1 MHEYF
6 AISVH
11 FVVFYTV
18 FNQKPW
24 HFATFSRK
32 IIRLSDNLGEVM
44 ITQRF
49 HHFITRQY
57 YLLLKTDILRRGSNL
72 QFIRSR
78 SYVPLTI
85 ASMRIIT
92 KLISIELDAYSLGFA
107 RIERDA
113 GKALQLDRMNL
124 LVALSWRQ
132 IYLRYLIGM
141 NVTRIG
147 NLKVD
152 IAAAFLSRCISHR
165 GSFF

>member
-32 IIRLSDNLGEVM
+32 IMRLSDNLGEVM

-49 HHFITRQY
+49 HHFITRQN
-57 YLLLKTDILRRGSNL
+57 YLLLKTDVLRRGSNL
-72 QFIRSR
+72 QFIRSW

-92 KLISIELDAYSLGFA
+92 KQITFSSLNA
-107 RIERDA
+107 
-113 GKALQLDRMNL
+113 Q
-124 LVALSWRQ
+124 LSWLQVRKV
-132 IYLRYLIGM
+132 RS
-141 NVTRIG
+141 
-147 NLKVD
+147 NLVKAEMRV
-152 IAAAFLSRCISHR
+152 L
-165 GSFF
+165 

>member
-49 HHFITRQY
+49 HHFITRQN
-57 YLLLKTDILRRGSNL
+57 YLLLKTDVLRRGSNL

-78 SYVPLTI
+78 SYAPLTI

-92 KLISIELDAYSLGFA
+92 KQITFSSLNA
-107 RIERDA
+107 
-113 GKALQLDRMNL
+113 Q
-124 LVALSWRQ
+124 LSWLQVRTV
-132 IYLRYLIGM
+132 RS
-141 NVTRIG
+141 
-147 NLKVD
+147 NLVKAEMRV
-152 IAAAFLSRCISHR
+152 L
-165 GSFF
+165 

>member
-32 IIRLSDNLGEVM
+32 IIRLSDNLGKVM

-57 YLLLKTDILRRGSNL
+57 YLLLKTDVLRRGSNL
-72 QFIRSR
+72 QFIRSW

-92 KLISIELDAYSLGFA
+92 KLITFSSLNA
-107 RIERDA
+107 
-113 GKALQLDRMNL
+113 Q
-124 LVALSWRQ
+124 LSWLQVRKV
-132 IYLRYLIGM
+132 RS
-141 NVTRIG
+141 
-147 NLKVD
+147 NLVKAEMRV
-152 IAAAFLSRCISHR
+152 L
-165 GSFF
+165 

>member
-32 IIRLSDNLGEVM
+32 IIRLSDNLREVM

-49 HHFITRQY
+49 HHFITRQN
-57 YLLLKTDILRRGSNL
+57 YLLLKTDVLRRGSNL
-72 QFIRSR
+72 QFIRSW
-78 SYVPLTI
+78 SYIPLTI

-92 KLISIELDAYSLGFA
+92 KLITFSSLNA
-107 RIERDA
+107 
-113 GKALQLDRMNL
+113 Q
-124 LVALSWRQ
+124 LSWLQVRS
-132 IYLRYLIGM
+132 
-141 NVTRIG
+141 
-147 NLKVD
+147 NLVKAEMRV
-152 IAAAFLSRCISHR
+152 L
-165 GSFF
+165 

>member
-32 IIRLSDNLGEVM
+32 IIRLSDNLGKVM

-57 YLLLKTDILRRGSNL
+57 YLLLKTDVLRRGSNL
-72 QFIRSR
+72 QFIRSI

-85 ASMRIIT
+85 ALMRIIT
-92 KLISIELDAYSLGFA
+92 KLITFSSLNA
-107 RIERDA
+107 
-113 GKALQLDRMNL
+113 Q
-124 LVALSWRQ
+124 LSWLQVRKV
-132 IYLRYLIGM
+132 RS
-141 NVTRIG
+141 
-147 NLKVD
+147 NLVKAEMRV
-152 IAAAFLSRCISHR
+152 L
-165 GSFF
+165 

>member
-49 HHFITRQY
+49 HHFITRQN
-57 YLLLKTDILRRGSNL
+57 YLLLKTDVLRRGSNL

-92 KLISIELDAYSLGFA
+92 KLITFSSLNA
-107 RIERDA
+107 
-113 GKALQLDRMNL
+113 Q
-124 LVALSWRQ
+124 LSWLQVRKV
-132 IYLRYLIGM
+132 RS
-141 NVTRIG
+141 
-147 NLKVD
+147 NLVKAEMRV
-152 IAAAFLSRCISHR
+152 L
-165 GSFF
+165 

>member
-1 MHEYF
+1 MLYQIAKLIKSIETANKMHEYF

-49 HHFITRQY
+49 HHFITRQN
-57 YLLLKTDILRRGSNL
+57 YLLLKTDVLRRGSNL
-72 QFIRSR
+72 QFIRSW

-85 ASMRIIT
+85 ALMRIIT
-92 KLISIELDAYSLGFA
+92 KLITFSSLNA
-107 RIERDA
+107 
-113 GKALQLDRMNL
+113 Q
-124 LVALSWRQ
+124 LSWLQVRKV
-132 IYLRYLIGM
+132 RS
-141 NVTRIG
+141 
-147 NLKVD
+147 NLVKAEMRV
-152 IAAAFLSRCISHR
+152 L
-165 GSFF
+165 

>member
-32 IIRLSDNLGEVM
+32 ITRLSDNLGEVM

-49 HHFITRQY
+49 HHFITRQN
-57 YLLLKTDILRRGSNL
+57 YLLLKTNVLRRGSNL

-85 ASMRIIT
+85 ALMRIIT
-92 KLISIELDAYSLGFA
+92 KLITFSSLNA
-107 RIERDA
+107 
-113 GKALQLDRMNL
+113 Q
-124 LVALSWRQ
+124 LSWLQVRKV
-132 IYLRYLIGM
+132 RS
-141 NVTRIG
+141 
-147 NLKVD
+147 NLVKAEMRV
-152 IAAAFLSRCISHR
+152 L
-165 GSFF
+165 

>member
-6 AISVH
+6 TISVH

-49 HHFITRQY
+49 HHFITRQN
-57 YLLLKTDILRRGSNL
+57 YLLLKTDVLRRGSNL

-85 ASMRIIT
+85 ALMRIIT
-92 KLISIELDAYSLGFA
+92 KLITFSSLNA
-107 RIERDA
+107 
-113 GKALQLDRMNL
+113 Q
-124 LVALSWRQ
+124 LSWLQVRKV
-132 IYLRYLIGM
+132 RS
-141 NVTRIG
+141 
-147 NLKVD
+147 NLVKAEMRV
-152 IAAAFLSRCISHR
+152 L
-165 GSFF
+165 

>member
-32 IIRLSDNLGEVM
+32 IIRLSDNLREVM

-49 HHFITRQY
+49 HHFITRQN
-57 YLLLKTDILRRGSNL
+57 YLLLKTDVLRRGSNL
-72 QFIRSR
+72 QFIRSW

-92 KLISIELDAYSLGFA
+92 KLITFSSLNAQFSWLQV
-107 RIERDA
+107 RKVRSNLV
-113 GKALQLDRMNL
+113 KAEMRVL
-124 LVALSWRQ
+124 
-132 IYLRYLIGM
+132 
-141 NVTRIG
+141 
-147 NLKVD
+147 
-152 IAAAFLSRCISHR
+152 
-165 GSFF
+165 

>member
-49 HHFITRQY
+49 HHFITRQN
-57 YLLLKTDILRRGSNL
+57 YLLLKTDVLRRGSNL

-78 SYVPLTI
+78 SYAPLTI

-92 KLISIELDAYSLGFA
+92 KQITFSSLNA
-107 RIERDA
+107 
-113 GKALQLDRMNL
+113 Q
-124 LVALSWRQ
+124 LSWLQVRKVRSNLVKAEMRVLQ
-132 IYLRYLIGM
+132 KTQKNLIIYYIKR
-141 NVTRIG
+141 
-147 NLKVD
+147 
-152 IAAAFLSRCISHR
+152 
-165 GSFF
+165 

>member
-72 QFIRSR
+72 QFIRSW

-85 ASMRIIT
+85 ALMRIIT
-92 KLISIELDAYSLGFA
+92 KLITFSSLNAQFSWLQV
-107 RIERDA
+107 RKVRSNLV
-113 GKALQLDRMNL
+113 KAEMRVL
-124 LVALSWRQ
+124 
-132 IYLRYLIGM
+132 
-141 NVTRIG
+141 
-147 NLKVD
+147 
-152 IAAAFLSRCISHR
+152 
-165 GSFF
+165 

>member
-49 HHFITRQY
+49 HNFITREKEPKITLYPWLLPY
-57 YLLLKTDILRRGSNL
+57 YIL
-72 QFIRSR
+72 
-78 SYVPLTI
+78 VV
-85 ASMRIIT
+85 IT
-92 KLISIELDAYSLGFA
+92 
-107 RIERDA
+107 
-113 GKALQLDRMNL
+113 
-124 LVALSWRQ
+124 
-132 IYLRYLIGM
+132 
-141 NVTRIG
+141 
-147 NLKVD
+147 
-152 IAAAFLSRCISHR
+152 C
-165 GSFF
+165 

>member
-1 MHEYF
+1 MHEFF

-44 ITQRF
+44 ITQRV
-49 HHFITRQY
+49 HHFITRQN
-57 YLLLKTDILRRGSNL
+57 YLLLKTDVLRRGSNL

-78 SYVPLTI
+78 SYAPLTI

-92 KLISIELDAYSLGFA
+92 KQITFSSLNA
-107 RIERDA
+107 
-113 GKALQLDRMNL
+113 Q
-124 LVALSWRQ
+124 LSWLQVRKV
-132 IYLRYLIGM
+132 RS
-141 NVTRIG
+141 
-147 NLKVD
+147 NLVKAEMRV
-152 IAAAFLSRCISHR
+152 L
-165 GSFF
+165 

>member
-1 MHEYF
+1 MLLFLGTLLYQIAKLIKTIERNNKMHEYF

-49 HHFITRQY
+49 HHFITRQNY
-57 YLLLKTDILRRGSNL
+57 
-72 QFIRSR
+72 
-78 SYVPLTI
+78 
-85 ASMRIIT
+85 
-92 KLISIELDAYSLGFA
+92 
-107 RIERDA
+107 
-113 GKALQLDRMNL
+113 L

-132 IYLRYLIGM
+132 IYLRYLIGT
-141 NVTRIG
+141 NLTRIG

-152 IAAAFLSRCISHR
+152 IARL
-165 GSFF
+165 

>member
-49 HHFITRQY
+49 HHFITRQN
-57 YLLLKTDILRRGSNL
+57 YLLLKTVSLALTLLYFSSN
-72 QFIRSR
+72 
-78 SYVPLTI
+78 
-85 ASMRIIT
+85 
-92 KLISIELDAYSLGFA
+92 
-107 RIERDA
+107 
-113 GKALQLDRMNL
+113 
-124 LVALSWRQ
+124 
-132 IYLRYLIGM
+132 YLM
-141 NVTRIG
+141 
-147 NLKVD
+147 K
-152 IAAAFLSRCISHR
+152 
-165 GSFF
+165 

>member
-49 HHFITRQY
+49 HHFTTRQN
-57 YLLLKTDILRRGSNL
+57 YLLLKTDVLRRGSNL

-92 KLISIELDAYSLGFA
+92 KQITFSSLNA
-107 RIERDA
+107 
-113 GKALQLDRMNL
+113 Q
-124 LVALSWRQ
+124 LSWLQVRKV
-132 IYLRYLIGM
+132 RS
-141 NVTRIG
+141 
-147 NLKVD
+147 NLVKAEMRV
-152 IAAAFLSRCISHR
+152 L
-165 GSFF
+165 

>member
-32 IIRLSDNLGEVM
+32 IIRLSDNLGKVM

-72 QFIRSR
+72 QFIRSW

-92 KLISIELDAYSLGFA
+92 KLITFSSLN
-107 RIERDA
+107 E
-113 GKALQLDRMNL
+113 Q
-124 LVALSWRQ
+124 LSWLQVRKVRSNLVKAEMRVLQ
-132 IYLRYLIGM
+132 KTQKNLIIYYIKRSEILLIG
-141 NVTRIG
+141 VSGLFI
-147 NLKVD
+147 
-152 IAAAFLSRCISHR
+152 F
-165 GSFF
+165 

>member
-32 IIRLSDNLGEVM
+32 IIRLSDNLREVM

-49 HHFITRQY
+49 HHFITRQN

-85 ASMRIIT
+85 ALMRIIT
-92 KLISIELDAYSLGFA
+92 KLITFSSLNA
-107 RIERDA
+107 
-113 GKALQLDRMNL
+113 Q
-124 LVALSWRQ
+124 LSWLQVRKV
-132 IYLRYLIGM
+132 RS
-141 NVTRIG
+141 
-147 NLKVD
+147 NLVKAEMRV
-152 IAAAFLSRCISHR
+152 L
-165 GSFF
+165 

>member
-32 IIRLSDNLGEVM
+32 IMRLSDNLGEVM

-49 HHFITRQY
+49 HHFITRQN
-57 YLLLKTDILRRGSNL
+57 YLLLKTDVLRRGSNL
-72 QFIRSR
+72 QFIRSW

-92 KLISIELDAYSLGFA
+92 KLITFSSLNA
-107 RIERDA
+107 
-113 GKALQLDRMNL
+113 Q
-124 LVALSWRQ
+124 LSWLQVRKV
-132 IYLRYLIGM
+132 RS
-141 NVTRIG
+141 
-147 NLKVD
+147 NLVKAEMRV
-152 IAAAFLSRCISHR
+152 L
-165 GSFF
+165 

>member
-49 HHFITRQY
+49 HHFTTRQN
-57 YLLLKTDILRRGSNL
+57 YLLLKTDVLRRDSSL
-72 QFIRSR
+72 LFIRSR

-92 KLISIELDAYSLGFA
+92 KLITFSSLNA
-107 RIERDA
+107 
-113 GKALQLDRMNL
+113 Q
-124 LVALSWRQ
+124 LSWLQVRKV
-132 IYLRYLIGM
+132 RS
-141 NVTRIG
+141 
-147 NLKVD
+147 NLVKAEMRV
-152 IAAAFLSRCISHR
+152 L
-165 GSFF
+165 

>member
-32 IIRLSDNLGEVM
+32 IIRLSDNLGKVM

-57 YLLLKTDILRRGSNL
+57 YLLLKTDVLRRGSNL
-72 QFIRSR
+72 QFIRSW

-85 ASMRIIT
+85 ALMRIIT
-92 KLISIELDAYSLGFA
+92 KLITFSSLNA
-107 RIERDA
+107 
-113 GKALQLDRMNL
+113 Q
-124 LVALSWRQ
+124 LSWLQVRKV
-132 IYLRYLIGM
+132 RS
-141 NVTRIG
+141 
-147 NLKVD
+147 NLVKAEMRV
-152 IAAAFLSRCISHR
+152 L
-165 GSFF
+165 

>member
-32 IIRLSDNLGEVM
+32 IIRLSDNLGKVM
-44 ITQRF
+44 ITQSF

-85 ASMRIIT
+85 ALMRIIT
-92 KLISIELDAYSLGFA
+92 KLITFSSLNA
-107 RIERDA
+107 
-113 GKALQLDRMNL
+113 Q
-124 LVALSWRQ
+124 LSWLQVRKV
-132 IYLRYLIGM
+132 RS
-141 NVTRIG
+141 
-147 NLKVD
+147 NLVKAEMRV
-152 IAAAFLSRCISHR
+152 L
-165 GSFF
+165 

>member
-49 HHFITRQY
+49 HHFITRQN
-57 YLLLKTDILRRGSNL
+57 YLLLKTDVLRRGSNL
-72 QFIRSR
+72 QFIRSWN
-78 SYVPLTI
+78 YAPLTI

-92 KLISIELDAYSLGFA
+92 KLITFSSLNT
-107 RIERDA
+107 
-113 GKALQLDRMNL
+113 Q
-124 LVALSWRQ
+124 LSWLQVRKV
-132 IYLRYLIGM
+132 RS
-141 NVTRIG
+141 
-147 NLKVD
+147 NLVKAEMRV
-152 IAAAFLSRCISHR
+152 L
-165 GSFF
+165 

>member
-32 IIRLSDNLGEVM
+32 IIRLSDNLGKVM

-49 HHFITRQY
+49 HHFITRQN
-57 YLLLKTDILRRGSNL
+57 YLLLKTDVLRRGSNL
-72 QFIRSR
+72 QFIRSW

-85 ASMRIIT
+85 ALMRIIT
-92 KLISIELDAYSLGFA
+92 KLITFSSLNA
-107 RIERDA
+107 
-113 GKALQLDRMNL
+113 Q
-124 LVALSWRQ
+124 LSWLQVRKV
-132 IYLRYLIGM
+132 RS
-141 NVTRIG
+141 
-147 NLKVD
+147 NLVKAEMRV
-152 IAAAFLSRCISHR
+152 L
-165 GSFF
+165 

>member
-49 HHFITRQY
+49 HHFITRQN
-57 YLLLKTDILRRGSNL
+57 YLLLKTNVLRRGSNL

-92 KLISIELDAYSLGFA
+92 KLITFSSLNA
-107 RIERDA
+107 
-113 GKALQLDRMNL
+113 Q
-124 LVALSWRQ
+124 LSWLQVRKV
-132 IYLRYLIGM
+132 RS
-141 NVTRIG
+141 
-147 NLKVD
+147 NLVKAEMRV
-152 IAAAFLSRCISHR
+152 L
-165 GSFF
+165 

>member
-49 HHFITRQY
+49 HHFITRQN

-72 QFIRSR
+72 QFIRSW

-92 KLISIELDAYSLGFA
+92 KLITFSSLN
-107 RIERDA
+107 E
-113 GKALQLDRMNL
+113 Q
-124 LVALSWRQ
+124 LSWLQVRKV
-132 IYLRYLIGM
+132 RS
-141 NVTRIG
+141 
-147 NLKVD
+147 NLVKAEMRV
-152 IAAAFLSRCISHR
+152 LQKTQKIS
-165 GSFF
+165 

>member
-32 IIRLSDNLGEVM
+32 IIRLSDNLREVM

-57 YLLLKTDILRRGSNL
+57 YLLLKTDVLRRGSNL

-85 ASMRIIT
+85 ALMRIIT
-92 KLISIELDAYSLGFA
+92 KLITFSSLN
-107 RIERDA
+107 E
-113 GKALQLDRMNL
+113 Q
-124 LVALSWRQ
+124 LSWLQVRKVRSNLVKAEMRVLQ
-132 IYLRYLIGM
+132 KTQKNLIIYYIKRSEILLIG
-141 NVTRIG
+141 VSGLFI
-147 NLKVD
+147 
-152 IAAAFLSRCISHR
+152 F
-165 GSFF
+165 

>member
-72 QFIRSR
+72 QFIRSW

-92 KLISIELDAYSLGFA
+92 KLITFSSLN
-107 RIERDA
+107 E
-113 GKALQLDRMNL
+113 Q
-124 LVALSWRQ
+124 LSWLQVRKVRSNLVKAEMRVLQ
-132 IYLRYLIGM
+132 KTQKNLIIYYIKRSEILLIG
-141 NVTRIG
+141 VSGLFI
-147 NLKVD
+147 
-152 IAAAFLSRCISHR
+152 F
-165 GSFF
+165 

>member
-49 HHFITRQY
+49 HHFITRQN
-57 YLLLKTDILRRGSNL
+57 YLLLKTDVLRRGSNL

-85 ASMRIIT
+85 ALMRIIT
-92 KLISIELDAYSLGFA
+92 KLITFSSLNA
-107 RIERDA
+107 
-113 GKALQLDRMNL
+113 Q
-124 LVALSWRQ
+124 LSWLQVRKV
-132 IYLRYLIGM
+132 RS
-141 NVTRIG
+141 
-147 NLKVD
+147 NLVKAEMRV
-152 IAAAFLSRCISHR
+152 LQKTQKIS
-165 GSFF
+165 

>member
-11 FVVFYTV
+11 LVVFYTV

-49 HHFITRQY
+49 HHFITRQN
-57 YLLLKTDILRRGSNL
+57 YLLLKTDVLRRGSNL

-85 ASMRIIT
+85 ALMRIIT
-92 KLISIELDAYSLGFA
+92 KLITFSSLNA
-107 RIERDA
+107 
-113 GKALQLDRMNL
+113 Q
-124 LVALSWRQ
+124 LSWLQVRKV
-132 IYLRYLIGM
+132 RS
-141 NVTRIG
+141 
-147 NLKVD
+147 NLVKAEMRV
-152 IAAAFLSRCISHR
+152 L
-165 GSFF
+165 